1 MLTGPVDTGLR
12 LRAFM
17 SEKFW
22 FLKRC
27 SILERLGPAEL
38 AELEARARIKK
49 FPGRSPVYLPSD
61 AADAV
66 LLLVTGRVKIC
77 GSSADGRESIL
88 AFIEPGELFGE
99 LAMFDDETRQEHA
112 ETTEPSTVVVLPR
125 DALRQVMER
134 HAEIS
139 LGVTKLIGLRRRRIE
154 RRLKYLL
161 FRSNRDRMIHL
172 LLELVEQY
180 GEAEAEAEGI
190 RLRIKLSHQELASI
204 IGSTR
209 ETVTIVLGE
218 LQAEQMITVG
228 RQRITIIDLKRLA
241 QGVAADPPRLPPA
254 EAKLR
259 TIG

>member
-1 MLTGPVDTGLR
+1 MLTESVDTGLR

-22 FLKRC
+22 FLKCC

-38 AELEARARIKK
+38 AELESRARIKK

-180 GEAEAEAEGI
+180 GEAEAEGI

-204 IGSTR
+204 VGSTR

-218 LQAEQMITVG
+218 LQAEQLITVG

>member
-1 MLTGPVDTGLR
+1 MP
-12 LRAFM
+12 
-17 SEKFW
+17 EKFW
-22 FLKRC
+22 FLKCC
-27 SILERLGPAEL
+27 SILDKLDTAEL
-38 AELEARARIKK
+38 AELEARARIKN

-66 LLLVTGRVKIC
+66 LILVTGRVKIC

-99 LAMFDDETRQEHA
+99 LAMFDEGTRQEHA
-112 ETTEPSTVVVLPR
+112 ETTLPSTIVVLPR

-134 HAEIS
+134 HADITF
-139 LGVTKLIGLRRRRIE
+139 GVTKLIGLRRRRIE

-180 GEAEAEAEGI
+180 GEIEAEGI
-190 RLRIKLSHQELASI
+190 RLRIKLSHQELASV

-209 ETVTIVLGE
+209 ETVTLVLGE
-218 LQAEQMITVG
+218 LQAERLITVG
-228 RQRITIIDLKRLA
+228 RQRITITDLKRLA
-241 QGVAADPPRLPPA
+241 QGVAADPPSLPVA
-254 EAKLR
+254 EARFR